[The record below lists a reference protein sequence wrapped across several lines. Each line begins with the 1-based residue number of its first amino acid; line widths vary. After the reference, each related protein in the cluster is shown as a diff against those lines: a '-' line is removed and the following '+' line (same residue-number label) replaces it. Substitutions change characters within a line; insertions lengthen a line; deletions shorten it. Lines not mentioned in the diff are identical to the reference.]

1 MVPVRVKK
9 PMTVFSEETTEKVVK
24 NNRQNERQNYQ
35 KVDND
40 NCLYEQN
47 FVCKFAPKEGFINYL
62 TREVYRSYRELR
74 TQGFKGKD
82 EGARIW
88 GDSQKGLVI
97 GSLREASERSLEESP
112 IRS

>member
-1 MVPVRVKK
+1 MHACC
-9 PMTVFSEETTEKVVK
+9 SS
-24 NNRQNERQNYQ
+24 
-35 KVDND
+35 ND
-40 NCLYEQN
+40 CNLALVELQPDGGEDAIVSCFLINCLYEQN

-97 GSLREASERSLEESP
+97 GSLREASERSLEEIP